1 MSDKTKWEEIKEYYR
16 DWKYNNWNWR
26 WRNLE
31 NIVDDPIDDVKHKI
45 HGAKIFGYVIRLP
58 KWLMPGS
65 GDDTK

>member
-31 NIVDDPIDDVKHKI
+31 NIVDDPIDDLKHKI
-45 HGAKIFGYVIRLP
+45 HGAKIFGFTIRLP

>member
-45 HGAKIFGYVIRLP
+45 HGAKIFGYTIRLP

-65 GDDTK
+65 YEEDK